1 MKVVHRIL
9 GLIAAIAMIVV
20 LLITSFEIAA
30 YSNFDW
36 YLKEYKKY
44 EVLEDLEMEAE
55 DVMYVTEEM
64 MAYLRGNREDLV
76 VETIVD
82 GKTREFFNDREKA
95 HMADVKNLFL
105 GGLDLRLGAVTM
117 IVGVMIVLVFS
128 KANWKKLLPQ
138 SFLTGVGG
146 FIVLLGIFAGLIAKD
161 FHKYFFLFHEIFFD
175 NDLWLLDPKTDLMIR
190 MLPEGFF
197 FDMVVRISVCFT
209 ILLITMLL
217 ISTIT
222 LTRENH
228 KKNL

>member
-1 MKVVHRIL
+1 MKIVNRIL
-9 GLIAAIAMIVV
+9 GLIAALAMIVI

-36 YLKEYKKY
+36 YLREYSKY
-44 EVLEDLEMEAE
+44 EVFDDLEMEAE
-55 DVMYVTEEM
+55 EVMHVTKEM

-76 VETIVD
+76 VETIVN
-82 GKTREFFNDREKA
+82 GNAREFFNDREKA
-95 HMADVKNLFL
+95 HMVDVQNLFL
-105 GGLDLRLGAVTM
+105 GGLDLRLGAGVVLIGALVV
-117 IVGVMIVLVFS
+117 IVFT
-128 KANWKKLLPQ
+128 KADWKKLLPQ
-138 SFLTGVGG
+138 SFLIGVGG
-146 FIVLLGIFAGLIAKD
+146 FISLLGIFACLITKD
-161 FHKYFFLFHEIFFD
+161 FSEVFVIFHEIFFD

-197 FDMVVRISVCFT
+197 FDMVVRISVCFA